1 VDRTVRLIEALT
13 EWLGAAGALLV
24 VPLVVATCWEVFSRY
39 VMGAPTI
46 WAFELGYML
55 MGMHFLL
62 GGAIALKRQVH
73 VRIDL
78 IYARLSPR
86 RRASIDLVLYL
97 GLVLPAIAMFCIRF
111 WDYTHAAYLSG
122 ERSGMSAWNPPIW
135 PFRAVI
141 LFSFA
146 LLGLQVIA
154 ECLKAVEAIRGRAP
168 YPRG

>member
-1 VDRTVRLIEALT
+1 MNLAVRLIQALT
-13 EWLGAAGALLV
+13 EAVGAAGAVLV

-39 VMGAPTI
+39 VLNEPTI

-86 RRASIDLVLYL
+86 RRALIDLVLYV
-97 GLVLPAIAMFCIRF
+97 GLVLPAIAMFCLRF

-122 ERSGMSAWNPPIW
+122 EQSGMSAWNPPIW

-141 LFSFA
+141 LLSFV

-154 ECLKAVEAIRGRAP
+154 ECLKAVDALRGRAP
-168 YPRG
+168 YPRD